1 MSSPTNN
8 PGEVVMLSPSNAY
21 PALQDDVQAL
31 SPSLLLELFGQ
42 TPIAFHP
49 IYVDVTGSL
58 TAALWLAYAAYH
70 VAESGTD
77 PEGWF
82 QKSQEEW
89 ALETRL
95 TRREQESA
103 RARLREL
110 GLLQERR
117 GLNQPLSYR
126 LVTARLVELL
136 EAACS
141 QQREHTAARTK
152 SAAEPSGSN
161 GSPRR

>member
-1 MSSPTNN
+1 MHSPN
-8 PGEVVMLSPSNAY
+8 SAY
-21 PALQDDVQAL
+21 SALQDDAQGL

-49 IYVDVTGSL
+49 IYVDITGTL
-58 TAALWLAYAAYH
+58 TSALWLAYAAYH
-70 VAESGTD
+70 VAERGTD
-77 PEGWF
+77 ADGYF
-82 QKSQEEW
+82 IKSQEDW
-89 ALETRL
+89 ARETRL

-117 GLNQPLSYR
+117 GLNQPLAYR
-126 LVTARLVELL
+126 LVTARLVALL
-136 EAACS
+136 EAHCNA
-141 QQREHTAARTK
+141 QQSLTVDAGELTAAD
-152 SAAEPSGSN
+152 PSSH

>member
-1 MSSPTNN
+1 
-8 PGEVVMLSPSNAY
+8 MLSQSNAY
-21 PALQDDVQAL
+21 PAPPDDVQAL
-31 SPSLLLELFGQ
+31 SPNLLLELFGQ

-49 IYVDVTGSL
+49 IYVDITGSL

-70 VAESGTD
+70 VSEYGTD

-82 QKSQEEW
+82 QKTQEAW
-89 ALETRL
+89 TVETRL

-110 GLLQERR
+110 GLIQERR
-117 GLNQPLSYR
+117 GLNQPMSYR
-126 LVTARLVELL
+126 LVTARLVALL
-136 EAACS
+136 EAACHS
-141 QQREHTAARTK
+141 PATHAEP
-152 SAAEPSGSN
+152 AAEPSGN

>member
-1 MSSPTNN
+1 
-8 PGEVVMLSPSNAY
+8 MLSQSSAY
-21 PALQDDVQAL
+21 PDIQDDVQGL

-49 IYVDVTGSL
+49 IYVDITGSL

-70 VAESGTD
+70 VSESGTD
-77 PEGWF
+77 AEGWF
-82 QKSQEEW
+82 HKTQEAW
-89 ALETRL
+89 TLETRL
-95 TRREQESA
+95 TRREQEGA

-110 GLLQERR
+110 GLLEERR
-117 GLNQPLSYR
+117 GLNQPMAYR
-126 LVTARLVELL
+126 LVTERLVALL

-141 QQREHTAARTK
+141 QQRSQGTANVEQ
-152 SAAEPSGSN
+152 AAEPSGN